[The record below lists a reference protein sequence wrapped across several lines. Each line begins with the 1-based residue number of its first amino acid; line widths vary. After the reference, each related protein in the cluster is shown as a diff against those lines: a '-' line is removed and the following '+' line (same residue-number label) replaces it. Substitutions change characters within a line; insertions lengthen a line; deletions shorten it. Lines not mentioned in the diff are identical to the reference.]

1 MNVEDLLF
9 TLAITK
15 VKGIGPITAKKLIDK
30 FGTAKGVFS
39 ASKEDLLKQRA
50 SEQVIKN
57 IGLTSVLKEAEIEV
71 KNIQEQN
78 ITPLFFKSNNYPTLL
93 KQCDDAP
100 LILFLKGNSI
110 DNWQN
115 RNVISIVGTRN
126 PTNRGQ
132 DFCNEFISALKPY
145 NPIIVSGLAYGVD
158 ICAHKAA
165 LQNGLETFAILG
177 HGLNH
182 LYPAQHEKEAKKILE
197 QGGLISEYWT
207 ESKIE
212 REKFVQRNRLVAG
225 ISQAVIVIESA
236 IKGGSMS
243 TVNFANDYNRDVFA
257 IPGRI
262 TDAMSQ
268 GCNEL
273 IRSHRAQ
280 LLTNAEEFIAALN
293 WDLVKKETKS
303 IQPKLFLNLNEEE
316 QSIYDFLISK
326 EKELLD
332 VIAIECEIPIYKVS
346 TILLQLELQGLVRPL
361 PGKYFEIIP

>member
-1 MNVEDLLF
+1 MNLDDLLF
-9 TLAITK
+9 TMALTK

-30 FGTAKGVFS
+30 FGTAKNVFA
-39 ASKEDLLKQRA
+39 ASKQELFRQKVN
-50 SEQVIKN
+50 EQIVKN
-57 IGLTSVLKEAEIEV
+57 FGAVDILKEAEVEV
-71 KNIQEQN
+71 RNIQEQN
-78 ITPLFFKSNNYPTLL
+78 IQPIFYKTAEYPTLL

-100 LILFLKGNSI
+100 LILFLKGKNI

-126 PTNRGQ
+126 PTKRGQ
-132 DFCNEFISALKPY
+132 DFCNEFIEALKPY
-145 NPIIVSGLAYGVD
+145 NPIIVSGLAYGID

-165 LQNGLETFAILG
+165 LENGLDTFAILG
-177 HGLNH
+177 HGLNQ
-182 LYPAQHEKEAKKILE
+182 LYPAQHRNEAKKILE

-207 ESKIE
+207 QSKIE
-212 REKFVQRNRLVAG
+212 REKFIQRNRLVAG
-225 ISQAVIVIESA
+225 ISQSVIVVESA

-257 IPGRI
+257 VPGRVSDI
-262 TDAMSQ
+262 MSQ

-280 LLTNAEEFIAALN
+280 LLTSAEEFITALN
-293 WDLVKKETKS
+293 WDIMAKDVKL
-303 IQPKLFLNLNEEE
+303 IQPKLFLNLNDEE
-316 QSIYDFLISK
+316 QIVYDFLLEK

-332 VIAIECEIPIYKVS
+332 IIAIGCELPIYKVS